1 MSKDVRWLNDEEQCL
16 WRRWLRLNAQLNAT
30 LQREMQDESGLSS
43 PDFEVL
49 VNLTDSP
56 EGRVRVSDLACQMVW
71 ERSRLSHHVTRMERR
86 GLVRR
91 AGCAEDGRGAFIEIT
106 AEGRTAIEQAA
117 PGHVE
122 TVRRLMF
129 DVLSEDDTVQLER
142 LVAKLLAG
150 LDAVEGSPVPETI
163 PETAPA

>member
-1 MSKDVRWLNDEEQCL
+1 MSSEVRWLTADEQRL

-30 LQREMQDESGLSS
+30 LQREMQEDAGLSS

-56 EGRVRVSDLACQMVW
+56 EGRVRVSDLACQMLW

-91 AGCAEDGRGAFIEIT
+91 AGCVEDGRGAFIEIT
-106 AEGRTAIEQAA
+106 PEGRSMIERAA

-122 TVRRLMF
+122 TVRRLVF
-129 DVLSEDDTVQLER
+129 DVLGDEEATQLET
-142 LVAKLLAG
+142 LVDKLLSRI
-150 LDAVEGSPVPETI
+150 DAADGSLASST
-163 PETAPA
+163 

>member
-1 MSKDVRWLNDEEQCL
+1 MSTDVRWLSDEEQRL
-16 WRRWLRLNAQLNAT
+16 WRRWLRLNATLNAT
-30 LQREMQDESGLSS
+30 LHREMQDDSGLSH

-56 EGRVRVSDLACQMVW
+56 EGRVRVSDLACQMLW

-91 AGCAEDGRGAFIEIT
+91 SGCAEDGRGAFIEIT
-106 AEGRTAIEQAA
+106 EQGRTTIEQAA

-122 TVRRLMF
+122 TVRRLVF
-129 DVLSEDDTVQLER
+129 DVLTDEEATQLES
-142 LVAKLLAG
+142 LVDKLLARLEAADG
-150 LDAVEGSPVPETI
+150 L
-163 PETAPA
+163 PATV

>member
-1 MSKDVRWLNDEEQCL
+1 MSKDVRWLSDEEQCL

-30 LQREMQDESGLSS
+30 LQREMQEESGLSS

-106 AEGRTAIEQAA
+106 AEGQAAIEQAA

-122 TVRRLMF
+122 TVRRLLF
-129 DVLSEDDTVQLER
+129 DVLSEEDTRQLEG
-142 LVAKLLAG
+142 LVGKLLAG
-150 LDAVEGSPVPETI
+150 LDAVDEAPVP
-163 PETAPA
+163 A